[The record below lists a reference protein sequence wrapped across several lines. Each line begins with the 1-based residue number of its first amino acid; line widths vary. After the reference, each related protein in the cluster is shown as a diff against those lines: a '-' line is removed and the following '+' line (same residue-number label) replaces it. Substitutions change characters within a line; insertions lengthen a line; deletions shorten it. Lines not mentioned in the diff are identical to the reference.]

1 MATDWYRRKSWTK
14 IDEEEFFAK
23 LSRARKDGRAQYLKI
38 QAIELVDTKQPKL
51 LNVAKELLQ
60 KVLDEY
66 PDDNFNKSSV
76 YNTLGDIFLLENTT
90 EKAIEYYKKSI
101 DFEKVYPNV
110 KTDSYLIYSELIIK
124 NQLTNEYLNVERM
137 LEEKKSDLLFPIE
150 KYKVFS
156 ILAILNHYNSKKEI
170 AKEYAE
176 LANENAQA
184 ETSGLRYH
192 KYLGIVSDRDEFFDD
207 YISKL

>member
-1 MATDWYRRKSWTK
+1 MSDWYRKKTWAK
-14 IDEEEFFAK
+14 EDEEHFFTK

-38 QAIELVDTKQPKL
+38 QAIELVDTKNIKL
-51 LNVAKELLQ
+51 LNIAKELLQ

-66 PDDNFNKSSV
+66 PDDNFNRSSV
-76 YNTLGDIFLLENTT
+76 YNTFGDIFLLENDI
-90 EKAIEYYKKSI
+90 KKSIEYYKKSI

-110 KTDSYLIYSELIIK
+110 KTNSYLIYSELIIK
-124 NQLTNEYLNVERM
+124 NKLTHEYLYVEKI
-137 LEEKKSDLLFPIE
+137 LEERTSGLLFPID

-156 ILAILNHYNSKKEI
+156 ILAILNYHNSKKEL
-170 AKEYAE
+170 AKEYAK

-192 KYLGIVSDRDEFFDD
+192 KQLGVVSERDDFLDQIINKF
-207 YISKL
+207 